1 MSVVPV
7 TKMVPVLITT
17 CPDDGCNA
25 VLIFP
30 SKDKIV
36 DCHGCGQR
44 HKTSEVKDIRQMH
57 EQALGV
63 KNVLRSLLLATNANM
78 KKNADLVSCI
88 SYYEVTIFMCSEA
101 KTVYADSFFYIS
113 ICNKWE

>member
-1 MSVVPV
+1 MSAVPL
-7 TKMVPVLITT
+7 TKMVPILIAT

-44 HKTSEVKDIRQMH
+44 HKASDVKDIRQMQ

-78 KKNADLVSCI
+78 KKSADLVSFTSVMERQYSWLQNLKKI
-88 SYYEVTIFMCSEA
+88 IQIIYPSYDLM
-101 KTVYADSFFYIS
+101 
-113 ICNKWE
+113 

>member
-1 MSVVPV
+1 
-7 TKMVPVLITT
+7 MVPVLIAT

-30 SKDKIV
+30 SKEKIV

-44 HKTSEVKDIRQMH
+44 HKASEVKDIRQMQ
-57 EQALGV
+57 EQTLGV

-78 KKNADLVSCI
+78 KKSADLVSFTFVC
-88 SYYEVTIFMCSEA
+88 YERTIFMASAFEA
-101 KTVYADSFFYIS
+101 NYTS
-113 ICNKWE
+113 

>member
-1 MSVVPV
+1 MAAVPV
-7 TKMVPVLITT
+7 FIAT

-44 HKTSEVKDIRQMH
+44 RKASEVKDVRQMR

-78 KKNADLVSCI
+78 KKSAVLVSFI
-88 SYYEVTIFMCSEA
+88 LHAIM
-101 KTVYADSFFYIS
+101 K
-113 ICNKWE
+113 

>member
-1 MSVVPV
+1 MSA
-7 TKMVPVLITT
+7 VPVLTAT

-36 DCHGCGQR
+36 DCNGCGQR
-44 HKTSEVKDIRQMH
+44 HKASEVKDVRQMQ

-63 KNVLRSLLLATNANM
+63 RNVLRSLLLVTNANM
-78 KKNADLVSCI
+78 KKSADLVSCTFI
-88 SYYEVTIFMCSEA
+88 PS
-101 KTVYADSFFYIS
+101 
-113 ICNKWE
+113 

>member
-1 MSVVPV
+1 MSA
-7 TKMVPVLITT
+7 VPVLIAT

-44 HKTSEVKDIRQMH
+44 HKASEVKDVRQMQ

-63 KNVLRSLLLATNANM
+63 KNVLQSLLLATNANM
-78 KKNADLVSCI
+78 KKNADLVSFTL
-88 SYYEVTIFMCSEA
+88 YFVMQG
-101 KTVYADSFFYIS
+101 
-113 ICNKWE
+113 

>member
-1 MSVVPV
+1 MSAVPGG
-7 TKMVPVLITT
+7 KMVPVLIAT

-44 HKTSEVKDIRQMH
+44 HKASEVKDIRQMQ

-78 KKNADLVSCI
+78 KKSADLVSSTFC
-88 SYYEVTIFMCSEA
+88 YKWAIFIASEFGQVMQINCSA
-101 KTVYADSFFYIS
+101 L
-113 ICNKWE
+113 